1 MHISDGRKIKLES
14 EGLNFFPLKVN
25 TNAIHLRY
33 RSAGEG
39 PCHLSAASGEIL
51 PYFLPDNVWSSSW
64 IERYAYSSSIFLIC
78 LTAIKL

>member
-1 MHISDGRKIKLES
+1 MHRSDGRKITLHG
-14 EGLNFFPLKVN
+14 EGLNFFPLEVN
-25 TNAIHLRY
+25 TDAINLRY

-51 PYFLPDNVWSSSW
+51 PYFLPDNVWSGHW
-64 IERYAYSSSIFLIC
+64 TERYAYLIYIFLIC